1 MIGTHDSFTYLKAK
15 HKIYELFSF
24 LWRTQTKSL
33 EEQIENG
40 ITYFDIRVHRTKD
53 NQWELCHGLVNFDKS
68 YQSLATLLKELARF
82 NVRLILEKGTKQD
95 EIEFEKLI
103 YVLKYRY
110 NNLVFSAIKK
120 NWKVLHNTHLAIM
133 DYTYIPF
140 YSDLSFWQNI
150 KRMNW
155 FSTIKKWAKKHNP
168 VITQDMK
175 NNINVVYF
183 IDRL

>member
-40 ITYFDIRVHRTKD
+40 VTYFDIRVHRTKD

-68 YQSLATLLKELARF
+68 YQSLVTLLKELARF
-82 NVRLILEKGTKQD
+82 NVRLILEKSTKQD

-110 NNLVFSAIKK
+110 NNLVFSAIFSQT
-120 NWKVLHNTHLAIM
+120 NSFSMRLRPFSANRLISSGFERRRFMHHAM
-133 DYTYIPF
+133 D
-140 YSDLSFWQNI
+140 SG
-150 KRMNW
+150 
-155 FSTIKKWAKKHNP
+155 
-168 VITQDMK
+168 
-175 NNINVVYF
+175 
-183 IDRL
+183 

>member
-33 EEQIENG
+33 EEQIKNG
-40 ITYFDIRVHRTKD
+40 VTYFDIRVHRIKD
-53 NQWELCHGLVNFDKS
+53 NQWELCHGLVNFCK
-68 YQSLATLLKELARF
+68 YYNTLSELMEDLSDSKI
-82 NVRLILEKGTKQD
+82 RLILEKGTKAD
-95 EIEFEKLI
+95 EEVFRSIIYKLSHQ
-103 YVLKYRY
+103 YS
-110 NNLVFSAIKK
+110 NLVFSAIKK
-120 NWKVLHNTHLAIM
+120 NWKVLYNKDLILM

-140 YSDLSFWQNI
+140 YSNLSFWQNI

-155 FSTIKKWAKKHNP
+155 FSTIKKWARKHNP

-175 NNINVVYF
+175 DDINVVYF
-183 IDRL
+183 MDYV